1 MFEDITDSAQEL
13 LNKLGKVGSEEF
25 KLQARIKQL
34 EELVDCLYDDN
45 PCEYDHHGY
54 CQAHGWMD
62 KSPCPM
68 KRIREIRASEGKD
81 E

>member
-34 EELVDCLYDDN
+34 EDAIIE
-45 PCEYDHHGY
+45 
-54 CQAHGWMD
+54 A
-62 KSPCPM
+62 
-68 KRIREIRASEGKD
+68 KRYITLNSVPYEILEKALDGK
-81 E
+81 

>member
-34 EELVDCLYDDN
+34 EAKL
-45 PCEYDHHGY
+45 
-54 CQAHGWMD
+54 
-62 KSPCPM
+62 
-68 KRIREIRASEGKD
+68 EILEGKLKYFEIVD
-81 E
+81 IEKTIDKITKVMLIFIAVVALFIVGIMLNS